1 MNEWD
6 QFFDAWD
13 DFYIRKAAEGMQIP
27 HCEVLRPVYGELMC

>member
-27 HCEVLRPVYGELMC
+27 HCEVPRPVYGELMC